1 MTRYTRCSN
10 TPTQLKSAYM
20 TTSANNDLTQ
30 RTIPPL
36 ESGDRLTRHE
46 FEHRYSAM
54 PHVKKAELI
63 EGIVYMAS
71 PVRHRSHGKPHGR
84 LMTWLGVYEA
94 ATLGI
99 DLSDNGTVRLDADN
113 EPQPDGLL
121 RIESGGT
128 STISSDDYIEDAPEL
143 VAEVAASS
151 AANDLY
157 DKKKVYRRNGVQEYI
172 VWQSLEN
179 KLDWFSLQNGQYV
192 SLTPDANG
200 VIKSI
205 VFPGLWL
212 DVTAL
217 LAGNMTNVLNMLQ
230 QGLNSQEHTDFVKHL
245 GSK

>member
-1 MTRYTRCSN
+1 
-10 TPTQLKSAYM
+10 M

-46 FEHRYSAM
+46 FERRYSAM

-71 PVRHRSHGKPHGR
+71 PLRFNSHGKPHGD
-84 LMTWLGVYEA
+84 LIIWLGTYKVYTPGVE
-94 ATLGI
+94 LG
-99 DLSDNGTVRLDADN
+99 DNATVRLDLDN
-113 EPQPDGLL
+113 EPQPDVVLL
-121 RIESGGT
+121 INEQLGGQSRISG
-128 STISSDDYIEDAPEL
+128 DDYIENAPEL

-172 VWQSLEN
+172 VWQILEN
-179 KLDWFSLQNGQYV
+179 KLDWFNLENGQYV
-192 SLTPDANG
+192 SLAPDANG
-200 VIKSI
+200 ITKSI

-212 DVTAL
+212 DISAL
-217 LAGNMTNVLNMLQ
+217 LSNDMAKVLAVLQ
-230 QGLNSQEHTDFVKHL
+230 QGLNSQEHVDFIQRL
-245 GSK
+245 ASK